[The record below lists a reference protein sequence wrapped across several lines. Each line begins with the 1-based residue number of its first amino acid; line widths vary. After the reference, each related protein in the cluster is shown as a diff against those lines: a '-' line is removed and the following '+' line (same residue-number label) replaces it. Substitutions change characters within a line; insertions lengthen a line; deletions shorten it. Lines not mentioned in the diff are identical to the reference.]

1 MMNNVSSEYAKALFT
16 ICAEQNKIDEYAN
29 CLTEINNAVAEQ
41 PEYLEYLFSPAEPLS
56 NRLSAIDEAFVNY
69 PEHIV
74 CFLKLLCENGRI
86 RELPSLIEDFF
97 ELKKIHENSI
107 TAFITSA
114 IELSDAQKQRLVEK
128 LNTAYNKN
136 IVAVY
141 NVEPALLGGMKIEID
156 GKTLDGSVFRKL
168 SLIKGAMNG

>member
-1 MMNNVSSEYAKALFT
+1 MNNVSSEYAKALFT
-16 ICAEQNKIDEYAN
+16 ICTEQDKIDEYAD
-29 CLTEINNAVAEQ
+29 CLEQINNVISQQ

-56 NRLSAIDEAFVNY
+56 NRLNAIDEAFSSV
-69 PEHIV
+69 PTHIL

-107 TAFITSA
+107 TAFVTSA
-114 IELSDAQKQRLVEK
+114 IELSGDQKQRLEEK
-128 LNTAYNKN
+128 LRTTYNKN
-136 IVAVY
+136 IVSIY
-141 NVEPALLGGMKIEID
+141 NIEPSLLGGMKIEID
-156 GKTLDGSVFRKL
+156 GKTLDGSVFKKL